1 MSSATQA
8 RHFLQNSLDMVAA
21 RSTLLVDLTQPSGTD
36 NAWSML
42 DSPMLDSP
50 TLGRMS
56 SFIKGKAPVRD
67 KPVPAPLSL
76 TPVNVAPLTIRKANV
91 APLDIKKIRRRGF
104 MTGVQLDLP
113 PTPQPPQ
120 RSPLAIST
128 TMPLSP
134 PPSTALTFTAEWDL
148 TQRAF
153 VFTPFETSYPLS
165 ATSPYP
171 TVSPVP
177 DDVASVSDTVALAE
191 DEVVPVEITPPSPSS
206 SVSTPYSELFDDA
219 SVYSQDDDV
228 MRELESSAP
237 SSASAPSMSPHGLYT
252 KPEASSS
259 SSLSRLVTLHLFEE
273 ELHRAIPADSNDSD
287 FDKECYEEMEEDLI
301 LAPNDVFERML
312 WESTKSDARLSQL
325 YLNTNTPRD
334 IYPNFSR
341 QTVPLLPLGPGSA
354 VAELHSPE
362 SPYSSYSPPS
372 AVTVARHSR
381 NLSFPS
387 PGARL
392 RPKGP
397 RRRRNLS
404 AML

>member
-1 MSSATQA
+1 MS
-8 RHFLQNSLDMVAA
+8 
-21 RSTLLVDLTQPSGTD
+21 
-36 NAWSML
+36 
-42 DSPMLDSP
+42 
-50 TLGRMS
+50 
-56 SFIKGKAPVRD
+56 
-67 KPVPAPLSL
+67 
-76 TPVNVAPLTIRKANV
+76 
-91 APLDIKKIRRRGF
+91 
-104 MTGVQLDLP
+104 GVQLDLP

-128 TMPLSP
+128 TIPLSS

-153 VFTPFETSYPLS
+153 VFTPFESSYPLS

-177 DDVASVSDTVALAE
+177 DDVASVSDTVALTE
-191 DEVVPVEITPPSPSS
+191 DDDQAAPVEITPPSPSS

-228 MRELESSAP
+228 MREPETSAP
-237 SSASAPSMSPHGLYT
+237 SSASAPSMSPHGLYA

-273 ELHRAIPADSNDSD
+273 ELHRSIPADSNDSD

-301 LAPNDVFERML
+301 LAPKDVFERML
-312 WESTKSDARLSQL
+312 WESTREDARRSQL
-325 YLNTNTPRD
+325 YLHTNTPRD

-362 SPYSSYSPPS
+362 SPYSPYSQPS
-372 AVTVARHSR
+372 AGTVAHHSR

-387 PGARL
+387 PGVRL